1 MGATLLISSIARDF
15 KVMRH
20 LILFVISALLFTAC
34 GGNSET
40 ASTSAN
46 AKRYDLRGKV
56 VSVDRI
62 QKRAKIDHEEI
73 PGFMGAMTMDF
84 PVREDWVWND
94 LVPGAEIRAELV
106 VDSSAK
112 DPYWLEKIAIVG
124 APVPGQ
130 EPIAEKTPEQI
141 GKTVPDIS
149 LTNQDGKKFTFEDY
163 RGKALAVTF
172 IYRECPLPEFC
183 IKMSKQFSDMAKQIA
198 ADREAK
204 DKIRLLSIS
213 FDPERDTPEKLKQY
227 GLGYL
232 GNEADADFTVWQLAV
247 GTDKEVRAVA
257 DFFGLQYE
265 KDANDQTQFNHS
277 LVTAVISP
285 EGKVAKIFSGGRW
298 TPEQVLSELKAV
310 AK

>member
-34 GGNSET
+34 GGNSDT